1 MRHFPLMLAMLSAGS
16 PGAAA
21 ADLLIVLN
29 KSDHEAALV
38 DPATLR
44 TVAKLPTGR
53 GPHEVAVS
61 PDGRLAYVSNYGMYA
76 VFREGERRDEPGNT
90 ITVLDLS
97 ARAVKDTFDLGEY
110 TKPHGIVVSRDGRR
124 LWVTCE
130 GAQSVVEM
138 EAATGKILAAW
149 KTAQEISHMIVS
161 GADEGKLFVSNIRSG
176 SATMIDRASGQVT
189 SVPTAAGAEGI
200 DRSHDGRE
208 VWVTN
213 RSDSSIS
220 VIDAASGTVVA
231 KIASGGDMPIRVKFS
246 PDGTQALVSN
256 AKSNAVTVLD
266 ARSRQVIATIAV
278 GAMPVGIQMSPD
290 GKRAYVANTND
301 DLITV
306 IDMASRK
313 VVGTFTT
320 GNEPDG
326 MAWAMEIAPDR
337 SSRSRR

>member
-1 MRHFPLMLAMLSAGS
+1 MRRLPLVLAMLSAAE

-38 DPATLR
+38 DPVTLK
-44 TVAKLPTGR
+44 TLAKITTGR

-90 ITVLDLS
+90 ITVLDLA
-97 ARAVKDTFDLGEY
+97 ARAVKATFDLGAY
-110 TKPHGIVVSRDGRR
+110 AKPHGIVVSRNGKR

-130 GAQSVVEM
+130 GAQAVLELD
-138 EAATGKILAAW
+138 AGTGKVLAAW
-149 KTAQEISHMIVS
+149 KTDQETSHMIVPS
-161 GADEGKLFVSNIRSG
+161 VDEAKLFVSNIRSG
-176 SATMIDRASGQVT
+176 SATVIDRASGRVT
-189 SVPTAAGAEGI
+189 TLPTAAGAEGI
-200 DRSHDGRE
+200 DRSLDGGE

-220 VIDAASGTVVA
+220 VIDAAHDTVVA
-231 KIASGGDMPIRVKFS
+231 KIASGGEMPIRVKFT
-246 PDGTQALVSN
+246 PDGTQAWVSN
-256 AKSNAVTVLD
+256 ARSNAVTILD
-266 ARSRQVIATIAV
+266 AKSRRPIETIPV

-290 GKRAYVANTND
+290 GRRAYVANTND
-301 DLITV
+301 DLVTV
-306 IDMASRK
+306 IDVETRK

-326 MAWAMEIAPDR
+326 MAWVPERAPDR
-337 SSRSRR
+337 AGSTKR